1 MDWYRNRA
9 SFEGKWLPDSFSK
22 SFIVFFRTLPL
33 TLMNEDL
40 TSFQKAIQAGL
51 PASLPEYFGRDST
64 MQHAPVRSISSLSIE
79 ERRLALANALRY
91 FPETLHAALAPEFAE
106 ELIQYGRIY
115 MYRYR
120 PSYPMH
126 SRPIDHYPAN
136 CRQAAAIMLMIQNN
150 LDPLVAK

>member
-1 MDWYRNRA
+1 
-9 SFEGKWLPDSFSK
+9 
-22 SFIVFFRTLPL
+22 
-33 TLMNEDL
+33 
-40 TSFQKAIQAGL
+40 
-51 PASLPEYFGRDST
+51 

-91 FPETLHAALAPEFAE
+91 FPEALHAVLAPEFAE

-126 SRPIDHYPAN
+126 SRPIDHYPAK

-150 LDPLVAK
+150 LDPLVAKYPHELITYGVMVPSFKTGHSISW